1 MEMRRLA
8 LPLALL
14 LAFAL
19 AAPAA
24 AESRSATYK
33 GEITH
38 AAFTC
43 HGESVTPTHPQ
54 EVLGDWTINLS
65 NDRTATVTVHAWYD
79 GAHHMSTGHGQY
91 QVSPAGAIVTLELG
105 IWTATLDQA
114 TNAFSWAADLSAY
127 YTCPLAPGDPYGH
140 EYDGLTY
147 FGE

>member
-1 MEMRRLA
+1 MRRLA

-24 AESRSATYK
+24 ASSKSATYK
-33 GEITH
+33 GVITG

-43 HGESVTPTHPQ
+43 HGESVAPTNPK

-79 GAHHMSTGHGQY
+79 GAHHMSTGAGQY
-91 QVSPAGAIVTLELG
+91 QRGGAGDTITLELG
-105 IWTATLDQA
+105 IWTATFDQA
-114 TNAFSWAADLSAY
+114 TNAFSWAANLSDY
-127 YTCPLAPGDPYGH
+127 YTCPLTSADPYSH